1 MPDHEHDFGPV
12 GDRLTAAMCR
22 DPDCVEWGVSTGKRW
37 REPTSAESVSLALRM
52 IEDVAMADALVMI
65 HGRERGL
72 AKARFLLYG
81 DMDAGRSLGYTRP
94 PLISL

>member
-12 GDRLTAAMCR
+12 GKRLTAAMCR

-37 REPTSAESVSLALRM
+37 REPTSAEGVSLKCRM
-52 IEDVAMADALVMI
+52 IEDVMMADALVMV
-65 HGRERGL
+65 HGREHGL

-81 DMDAGRSLGYTRP
+81 DEAAARALGYTRP
-94 PLISL
+94 T